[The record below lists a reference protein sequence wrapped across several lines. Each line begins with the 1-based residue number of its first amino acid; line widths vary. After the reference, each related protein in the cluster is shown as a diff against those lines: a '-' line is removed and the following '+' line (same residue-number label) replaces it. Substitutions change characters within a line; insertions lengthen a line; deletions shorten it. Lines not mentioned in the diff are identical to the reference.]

1 MKTNPIYSQTS
12 YNHLSKKNNIGL
24 IVFGHGNVGT
34 PFLQHFFQQ
43 KESLENHFSVSIQC
57 IAIANSKK
65 IAIQPIGIPS
75 DWNSYLEDY
84 GKSYDWNDVLEVM
97 QNQPNKTWIFVDN
110 TASADIAS
118 KYVQLANMGVH
129 LVSSN
134 KIFNTLDHTTYKHL
148 REILKQN
155 QLRYH
160 YETNVGAALPIIH
173 TLKQLHLA
181 GDEIQQI
188 RCVCSGTLGFL
199 FSEYSK
205 KERKFTEILEEAI
218 SLGYTEP
225 DCRLDLSGVDV
236 ARKLLILTR
245 ELGLEVSLQDIHVQ
259 NLVPESL
266 QNVPYQ
272 SFIKAF
278 TNVNSYIEKLTNTI
292 EKEKVWRYVGE
303 IYLKPTLLIKVG
315 LVAVEKNSPLGN
327 LQGTDN
333 LFEIYSSTYPTKPL
347 VIQGAG
353 AGGIVTARGV
363 FTDVIQLITKIFV

>member
-1 MKTNPIYSQTS
+1 MKTNPMHPLTAHNY
-12 YNHLSKKNNIGL
+12 LLKKNHIGL
-24 IVFGHGNVGT
+24 IVFGHGNVGA
-34 PFLQHFFQQ
+34 PFLHQFFQQ
-43 KESLENHFSVSIQC
+43 KESLENQFSVSIQC

-75 DWNSYLEDY
+75 DWKTYLEDY

-118 KYVQLANMGVH
+118 KYIQLANIGVH

-134 KIFNTLDHTTYKHL
+134 KIFNTWNHSAYTHL

-160 YETNVGAALPIIH
+160 YETNVGAALPILHSIKH
-173 TLKQLHLA
+173 LHLA

-236 ARKLLILTR
+236 ARKLLILCR
-245 ELGLEVSLQDIHVQ
+245 ELGLSVSLEDIHVQ
-259 NLVPESL
+259 NLVPENL
-266 QNVPYQ
+266 QNVSYQ
-272 SFIKAF
+272 NFIRAF
-278 TNVNSYIEKLTNTI
+278 TNVNTHVEQLTNSI
-292 EKEKVWRYVGE
+292 EEDKVWRYVGE
-303 IYLKPTLLIKVG
+303 IHLQPTLQIKVG

-333 LFEIYSSTYPTKPL
+333 LFEIYSATYPTKPL

-363 FTDVIQLITKIFV
+363 FADVIQVVSKVRN